1 MLIIYQIPIFD
12 FRRFHAGAHFL
23 KVPIWPAPEE
33 REFVR
38 GVGSVVLRRKGG
50 LNNWIGESK
59 ICAARRSIRFLDNPE
74 IAISKGDSTFTARL
88 KPAFRRFYFDGMA
101 AGKYE
106 IGFAFNSREG
116 FKIKASEIEKF
127 VDNLLKCRVE
137 IPIVNNP
144 PETALLASAGK
155 KLALQYLHASSRL
168 HTPYLDDDAF
178 IKHGN
183 PTVYADVQG
192 HEEVIFD
199 KPFPIL
205 PIQNGLKLAQTILQ
219 RQNTSIRL
227 WIADDLGD
235 AGQQARNLRISV
247 LRLDLSV
254 QALPK
259 LFKEIVKENICP
271 VRGSDESE
279 ALQYFLLK
287 SDQRILKF
295 SREFDDQ
302 VIQQAKEAY
311 DQLNAGERS
320 ALKEKLEQDIDIRRA
335 IFLKMEQYA
344 GTLTGVP
351 DKPTI
356 PKKILFIGANPLDT
370 ARAMITQELSAIRD
384 GIAGA
389 RERDRFELLFP
400 EMAATPRRFQRLL
413 IDNDPSIIH
422 FSGHGTAD
430 GIYLEDETGHGVLV
444 KEKALSDLFALFSES
459 VECVVLNAC
468 FSEAQAQAIARH
480 IPYVV
485 GMSSEIG
492 VQDAVK
498 FSAGFYGALA
508 GGESVPRAFELGRN
522 LIDLSNLPGGAV
534 PRLVPKMP

>member
-12 FRRFHAGAHFL
+12 FRRFHPGAHFL

-33 REFVR
+33 RDFVR

-74 IAISKGDSTFTARL
+74 ITVDREGSTLCAKL

-101 AGKYE
+101 TGKYE
-106 IGFAFNSREG
+106 IGFAFNSRQD
-116 FKIKASEIEKF
+116 FRIKASEIEHF

-137 IPIVNNP
+137 IPIVGNP
-144 PETALLASAGK
+144 PEPALLASAGK
-155 KLALQYLHASSRL
+155 KLARQYLHASSRL
-168 HTPYLDDDAF
+168 KTPFLDDAAF
-178 IKHGN
+178 IKHGS

-192 HEEVIFD
+192 HEEVVFD

-205 PIQNGLKLAQTILQ
+205 AIQNDLKLAQTILQ

-227 WIADDLGD
+227 WIADDLG
-235 AGQQARNLRISV
+235 AAEQQARNLRISV

-259 LFKEIVKENICP
+259 IFKEIVQENIRP
-271 VRGSDESE
+271 VRGSAESE
-279 ALQYFLLK
+279 ALQQFLLK
-287 SDQRILKF
+287 SEQRILKF

-344 GTLTGVP
+344 GTITDGHNQAP
-351 DKPTI
+351 I
-356 PKKILFIGANPLDT
+356 SKKILFIGANPLDT
-370 ARAMITQELSAIRD
+370 ARAMITQELSAIRE

-400 EMAATPRRFQRLL
+400 EMAATPARFQRLL
-413 IDNDPSIIH
+413 IDNDPAIIH

-430 GIYLEDETGHGVLV
+430 GIYLEDETGNGVLV
-444 KEKALSDLFALFSES
+444 KEEALSDLFALFSES

-468 FSEAQAQAIARH
+468 FSETQARAIARH

-498 FSAGFYGALA
+498 FSTGFYGALA
-508 GGESVPRAFELGRN
+508 GGEDIPRAFELGKN
-522 LIDLSNLPGGAV
+522 LIDLSGLAGGAV
-534 PRLVPKMP
+534 PRLVRRD